1 MSIGIVA
8 VRRACIHRLPLKRF
22 VQCSYDFFYEN
33 SQPHHD
39 YSINYLISDYSSAN
53 QDIKTRTR
61 VLLADAHLSVLVCIS
76 QLRFRNLPHEVL
88 VLTLKVL

>member
-8 VRRACIHRLPLKRF
+8 IRRACIHRLPLKRF

-33 SQPHHD
+33 SQPHHGF
-39 YSINYLISDYSSAN
+39 NSDYSSTN
-53 QDIKTRTR
+53 QDIKTCTR
-61 VLLADAHLSVLVCIS
+61 VLLVDAHLSVLVCIS